1 MEKQLILGKGHG
13 KYRISLEYLT
23 VPENKNV
30 ERKRDGGKKEGRR

>member
-1 MEKQLILGKGHG
+1 MEKQLILGIGHG

-23 VPENKNV
+23 VPENKKV